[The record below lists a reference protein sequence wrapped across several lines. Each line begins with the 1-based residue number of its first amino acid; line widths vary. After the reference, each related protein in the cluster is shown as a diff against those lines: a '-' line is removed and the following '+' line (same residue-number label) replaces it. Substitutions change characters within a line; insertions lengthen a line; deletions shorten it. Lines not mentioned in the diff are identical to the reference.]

1 MKKQALLVIALVALL
16 VSACSPASQSPL
28 DRNRAL
34 WEAQGI
40 RHYRFDL
47 TIGCFCVF
55 NDQMPLTIEVQD
67 GQVVSMSAA
76 GGADIGDF
84 RDFYSGFDTL
94 EKLFDT
100 IAEAVAGQAQ
110 TLEVQ
115 YDPTYGYPASI
126 YVDPEE
132 LVADDEVGYD
142 VANFQILP

>member
-1 MKKQALLVIALVALL
+1 MKKQALLVIALVAML
-16 VSACSPASQSPL
+16 VSACSPARQTEL

-34 WEAQGI
+34 WESQSI

-47 TIGCFCVF
+47 TISCFCVF

-67 GQVVSMSAA
+67 GQVVSISAA
-76 GGADIGDF
+76 GGADISDF
-84 RDFYSGFDTL
+84 RDFYSGFDTM

-100 IAEAVAGQAQ
+100 IAEAAAGDAQ

-115 YDPTYGYPASI
+115 YDPTYGFPVSI

-142 VANFQILP
+142 VVNFQILP